1 MTWITRVACCLLTFA
16 SATAL
21 SPQRGVNKISNKKSA
36 GVPSS
41 RSAQLASSALE
52 QTEVEKEFA
61 AFIEPAVDLGITA
74 MRLGTCAL
82 MVHHGLDKIEVR

>member
-1 MTWITRVACCLLTFA
+1 M
-16 SATAL
+16 
-21 SPQRGVNKISNKKSA
+21 
-36 GVPSS
+36 
-41 RSAQLASSALE
+41 E

-61 AFIEPAVDLGITA
+61 AFIEPAVGLGITA

>member
-1 MTWITRVACCLLTFA
+1 MTWITRAACCLLTFA

-61 AFIEPAVDLGITA
+61 AFIEPAVGLGITA